1 VDGGIGAPRI
11 NRSLS
16 QILSLK
22 NNPETINQK
31 EAKFTQPR
39 NQKQKRSKIYTN
51 PETKNR
57 KEAKFTQTQK
67 PKTEKQH

>member
-31 EAKFTQPR
+31 EAKFTQ
-39 NQKQKRSKIYTN
+39 
-51 PETKNR
+51 
-57 KEAKFTQTQK
+57 TQK
-67 PKTEKQH
+67 PKTEKKQNLHKPRSQKQKKKTKK